1 MECTGTN
8 VGGIKSPP
16 TPSEMKEYELK
27 KGKKILVLTL
37 SKKPF
42 EVMVTGEKYL
52 EFRETKNWITYGA
65 MRSSG
70 LETINFKFMTKLN
83 RMQKL
88 EYTTEPA
95 ISYSTCYVSVIFLNF
110 FLGGIFYV

>member
-1 MECTGTN
+1 
-8 VGGIKSPP
+8 
-16 TPSEMKEYELK
+16 
-27 KGKKILVLTL
+27 
-37 SKKPF
+37 
-42 EVMVTGEKYL
+42 
-52 EFRETKNWITYGA
+52 

-70 LETINFKFMTKLN
+70 LETQNFKFMTKLN
-83 RMQKL
+83 RKRKL

>member
-16 TPSEMKEYELK
+16 TPSEMKEYELT

-52 EFRETKNWITYGA
+52 EFRETKNWITFWGFA
-65 MRSSG
+65 KAGLRS
-70 LETINFKFMTKLN
+70 TKV
-83 RMQKL
+83 Q
-88 EYTTEPA
+88 
-95 ISYSTCYVSVIFLNF
+95 I
-110 FLGGIFYV
+110 